1 MDFGAKGDGVAD
13 DAPAIG
19 RAFNAADAH
28 NGGTVLLPGGHTY
41 LIKSPAWT
49 MKPIRTDDWL
59 GQTAPTVHR
68 TGTITVS
75 GYGATIRYAH
85 GVGRVSW
92 LDSGYPPDPW
102 TTQGALVV
110 QGMVIDNNMQES
122 PAEVGRV
129 LWLHGG
135 NVENVTVQDVT
146 MRNVTPRTTYNAQ
159 PTVQGIYMK
168 ENFDTKTPGHRAY
181 MRGITILDSDI
192 SAQGKPIGI
201 VCDSYGEDTEGWGES
216 PWSWTTFASSGSRPT
231 TTTISAP
238 ASTSAVTPP
247 AGPRWSGT

>member
-1 MDFGAKGDGVAD
+1 
-13 DAPAIG
+13 
-19 RAFNAADAH
+19 
-28 NGGTVLLPGGHTY
+28 
-41 LIKSPAWT
+41 

-75 GYGATIRYAH
+75 GYGATVRYAH
-85 GVGRVSW
+85 GVGRVSRSTAATPTRP
-92 LDSGYPPDPW
+92 LH
-102 TTQGALVV
+102 TQGDLVV
-110 QGMVIDNNMQES
+110 QGMVIDNNMQGS

-129 LWLHGG
+129 LWLHDG
-135 NVENVTVQDVT
+135 NVENVTVKDVT

-201 VCDSYGEDTEGWGES
+201 VCDSYGEETEGLGES
-216 PWSWTTFASSGSRPT
+216 PLVVDDIRIERVKTDNNHYLGTGIHLGGHAAGGTAVVRDVVPVPTPATTSSRSTPST
-231 TTTISAP
+231 T
-238 ASTSAVTPP
+238 
-247 AGPRWSGT
+247 